1 MTVSRFLFPIL
12 TSKSRE
18 TSQLH
23 QLPKGSLPCCDS
35 QASKAEGY
43 GSHEPWRF
51 SMVFRFIPFH
61 PFHPFFL
68 NLLIFSHPW
77 RQYRN
82 LLETEIAAFQ
92 WSAHLTRLQHICI
105 IFHPN
110 MIAVWMQQKTRIS
123 TGAQIETS
131 FIKTQIFQIALR
143 FKRFGFVACHNAH
156 QARDQMHPNAT
167 CLWMIQGHEMS
178 LSGISF
184 ANQRGKPRKAL
195 KYSNIPGRKLPPVP
209 VQLGR

>member
-12 TSKSRE
+12 TSKSRKPASC
-18 TSQLH
+18 TSCQRVLC
-23 QLPKGSLPCCDS
+23 LAVTPKPRKLKVMAATNHEGFPWFSVSSL
-35 QASKAEGY
+35 
-43 GSHEPWRF
+43 
-51 SMVFRFIPFH
+51 FI

-131 FIKTQIFQIALR
+131 FIKTQNISNYSKVQTLWFRCLPQCAPG
-143 FKRFGFVACHNAH
+143 KG
-156 QARDQMHPNAT
+156 PNASK
-167 CLWMIQGHEMS
+167 CHMS
-178 LSGISF
+178 LDDPGPWNVSIRNF
-184 ANQRGKPRKAL
+184 LCKPARQTTESTQIF
-195 KYSNIPGRKLPPVP
+195 KYPGEKTTPGPLSN
-209 VQLGR
+209 